1 MNLLSDS
8 WIPVRSMDGGSA
20 VKITLQELLCS
31 DQAWQL
37 CLPRDDMELAALQL
51 LISIVQVS
59 WIPEDDASLRRFIN
73 QPLSPSDF
81 ETGVVQ
87 WGDMF
92 QLDHPEHPFMQV
104 KGVVAKKITGLDKL
118 MVGLTGSTNCTFVNE
133 PGQGDF
139 LCGGC
144 AAIALFNQA
153 NNAPSFGGGSNG
165 GFKSGLRGASPVTTL
180 IQAVEYQRA
189 DLRTTIWLNVLTRS
203 RLQALFGDE
212 LQLQQKPTWK
222 EPIKEKS
229 SISAATIGLVRGLF
243 WQPAYIEL
251 TEPVGAKQCTGCG
264 QQVDMCYDGFITN
277 QFGYT
282 VDGIWP
288 HPHSPRLLQN
298 KKGEIE
304 QKFLAFTTSAPSWS
318 QLSRVLVQM
327 NGKKGEGQIPAAVV
341 SQNQEIFRS
350 AATHFVVGGY
360 RNNQAQIL
368 ERRHEVM
375 ALNQGWQTHGDVIQ
389 RLVEI
394 GLGYKDALYKALS
407 YFCNGGGKNSDIK
420 GSGIEVHKKAER
432 DFFRQSEPL
441 VMGLLASLDFADPV
455 PQFDQLRA
463 SLHQICIQLFEQA
476 IEPYSHH
483 PKLVR
488 TIAVARR
495 TLYKHLSDL
504 KPQQG
509 DHHAA

>member
-1 MNLLSDS
+1 MNLLNDA
-8 WIPVRSMDGGSA
+8 WIPVRPVDGGSPA
-20 VKITLQELLCS
+20 KITLRELLCS

-51 LISIVQVS
+51 LISLVQIS
-59 WIPEDDASLRRFIN
+59 WIPEDDASLRRFLN

-81 ETGVVQ
+81 ETGVAQ

-92 QLDHPEHPFMQV
+92 RLDHPEHPCLQV
-104 KGVVAKKITGLDKL
+104 KGVVAKEATGLDKL
-118 MVGLTGSTNCTFVNE
+118 MAGLTGATNCTFVNE

-153 NNAPSFGGGSNG
+153 NNAPSFGGG
-165 GFKSGLRGASPVTTL
+165 FKSGLRGGSPVATL
-180 IQAVEYQRA
+180 IQAIDHRRA
-189 DLRTTIWLNVLTRS
+189 DLRTTLWLNVLTHP
-203 RLQALFGDE
+203 RLHALLGDD
-212 LQLQQKPTWK
+212 LRLQQKPSWQ

-229 SISAATIGLVRGLF
+229 RISAASIGLFRGLF
-243 WQPAYIEL
+243 WQPDHIEL
-251 TEPVGAKQCTGCG
+251 TAPVGAGQCTGCG
-264 QQVDMCYDGFITN
+264 HQVDVRYNGFLKAK
-277 QFGYT
+277 FSFD
-282 VDGIWP
+282 VDGSWP

-304 QKFLAFTTSAPSWS
+304 QKFLAFTTSAPSWT

-327 NGKKGEGQIPAAVV
+327 DGKKGEGQIPAAVV
-341 SQNQEIFRS
+341 SQSQEVFRT
-350 AATHFVVGGY
+350 AATHLIVGGY
-360 RNNQAQIL
+360 RNNQASIL

-375 ALNQGWQTHGDVIQ
+375 SLHQGWQTHGEVIQ
-389 RLVEI
+389 RLVDI
-394 GLGYKDALYKALS
+394 GLGYKSALRSAL
-407 YFCNGGGKNSDIK
+407 FTFAEGVKNSDVK
-420 GSGIEVHKKAER
+420 GAGVKAHEKAER
-432 DFFRQSEPL
+432 DFFRQSEPV
-441 VMGLLASLDFADPV
+441 VMNLLASLDFTDPV

-463 SLHQICIQLFEQA
+463 SLHQLCIELFEQA
-476 IEPYSHH
+476 TEPYSHH

-488 TIAVARR
+488 TMAVARR
-495 TLYKHLSDL
+495 TLDKHLSDL

>member
-1 MNLLSDS
+1 MNLLNDA
-8 WIPVRSMDGGSA
+8 WIPVRPLDGGGS
-20 VKITLQELLCS
+20 VKITLQELLCTN
-31 DQAWQL
+31 QHWQL

-51 LISIVQVS
+51 LISMVQIS
-59 WIPEDDASLRRFIN
+59 WIPEDDASLRRFLN
-73 QPLSPSDF
+73 QPLSETDF
-81 ETGVVQ
+81 EAGVAP

-92 QLDHPEHPFMQV
+92 QLDHPKYPFMQV
-104 KGVVAKKITGLDKL
+104 KGVVAQKTTGLFKL
-118 MVGLTGSTNCTFVNE
+118 MSGLSGGQNCTFVNE

-144 AAIALFNQA
+144 VAIALFNQA
-153 NNAPSFGGGSNG
+153 NNAPSLGGGS
-165 GFKSGLRGASPVTTL
+165 KWGLRGTRCPVTTL
-180 IQAVEYQRA
+180 IQAVDHRRA
-189 DLRTTIWLNVLTRS
+189 DLRTTLWLNVLTRP
-203 RLQALFGDE
+203 RLHALLGDD
-212 LQLQQKPTWK
+212 LRLQQKPSWQ

-229 SISAATIGLVRGLF
+229 RISVASIGLLRGLF
-243 WQPAYIEL
+243 WQPNHVEL
-251 TEPVGAKQCTGCG
+251 TAPVGPGQCSGCG
-264 QQVDMCYDGFITN
+264 QRVDVRYSGFLNAKFKFDIDGT
-277 QFGYT
+277 
-282 VDGIWP
+282 WP
-288 HPHSPRLLQN
+288 HPHSPYLVQN
-298 KKGEIE
+298 KKG
-304 QKFLAFTTSAPSWS
+304 QLDKQFLAFTTAAPSWT
-318 QLSRVLVQM
+318 QLSRVLVKMDVNKTEDQF
-327 NGKKGEGQIPAAVV
+327 PAAVV
-341 SQNQEIFRS
+341 SQSQDVFRA
-350 AATHFVVGGY
+350 AATHLIVGGY
-360 RNNQAQIL
+360 RNKQATVL

-375 ALNQGWQTHGDVIQ
+375 ALHQGWQTHGDVIQ

-407 YFCNGGGKNSDIK
+407 YFCNGGGKNSGIK

-441 VMGLLASLDFADPV
+441 VMGLLASLDFAGPV

-476 IEPYSHH
+476 TEAYSHH

-495 TLYKHLSDL
+495 TLHKHLSDL